1 MAESAN
7 LRTIKININGDS
19 RSLESA
25 VDRAKTSLKGFDK
38 KQKETANFA
47 SKIAKI
53 LEYRFIRG
61 GISKIMQGLEEGKK
75 AIDAYDKALNGL
87 SASKASTFMKEMAEN
102 TTLLQNTMASLF
114 MTVYAAVRPAILA
127 LVEVLRSVMNT
138 INQVVSAL
146 MGRTM
151 YTKAV
156 KGWNSMTEAAKAYK
170 KQIFG
175 FDELNI
181 LKAPSG
187 DNADAF
193 GGAFEEA
200 EVAEPLKGIA
210 GVMDTIIGKVKEVAG
225 LIDWDDV
232 WEKVGMIG
240 GAIALWKVSESLL
253 TFMKSIT
260 GNPTYQIA
268 IGATLMIAGIEG
280 LEDAMMNAITEGL
293 TPKNVSG
300 MLLSTGAIILGGLLV
315 GKALGDAVLGGCLG
329 ALVAGGLMLWTG
341 IRSALEKGLSPASA
355 FLIVAGLGI
364 IGAVFSVLNPAIS
377 MAMGGVWGIIAGAI
391 VALGIYI
398 VQHWKEIT
406 DTLKEG
412 WNVLKTNFM
421 VMVGEIAQGWHDI
434 TQGFAEWFAG
444 FKPKVE
450 AALTAFWGWIK
461 LGFETLWY
469 AVTHQFE
476 VLGND
481 ISEAWKTA
489 VSSLTEQWEKLKNNA
504 ARLFQPIVDII
515 DKVKSGWDA
524 VKGVFGGNGSMP
536 NIRLFANGGYP
547 STGDL
552 FIANEAGPELVG
564 SFGNRTGVYNQEQFA
579 GAMAAANQQVVNAVL
594 AIGSQITG
602 AVNNKPVPSVRIGD
616 RDIFNASQR
625 GASLVGNSLIQGAR

>member
-138 INQVVSAL
+138 INQVISAL

-253 TFMKSIT
+253 SFMKSIT

-355 FLIVAGLGI
+355 FLIITGLGI

-398 VQHWKEIT
+398 VQHWDEIVAK
-406 DTLKEG
+406 LKEV
-412 WNVLKTNFM
+412 WDAMKTNWTTIVDEFKT
-421 VMVGEIAQGWHDI
+421 GWHDFI
-434 TQGFAEWFAG
+434 TSIGDYLKQKKEDFKKSWEEFWNSPFDWVKKKFEKIFEW
-444 FKPKVE
+444 
-450 AALTAFWGWIK
+450 
-461 LGFETLWY
+461 
-469 AVTHQFE
+469 
-476 VLGND
+476 
-481 ISEAWKTA
+481 
-489 VSSLTEQWEKLKNNA
+489 
-504 ARLFQPIVDII
+504 I
-515 DKVKSGWDA
+515 DKVKSFDFNGA
-524 VKGVFGGNGSMP
+524 IEKGKQAAQKALETTRAMGLDPFTG
-536 NIRLFANGGYP
+536 FANGGFP
-547 STGDL
+547 TTGDL

-625 GASLVGNSLIQGAR
+625 GSTLVGSSLIQGGRP

>member
-138 INQVVSAL
+138 INQVISAL

-181 LKAPSG
+181 LKSPSG

-253 TFMKSIT
+253 SFMKSIT

-293 TPKNVSG
+293 TPQNVSG

-355 FLIVAGLGI
+355 FLIITGLGI

-398 VQHWKEIT
+398 VQHWDEIVAK
-406 DTLKEG
+406 LKEG
-412 WNVLKTNFM
+412 WDTMKTNWNKIVDEFKT
-421 VMVGEIAQGWHDI
+421 GWHDFI
-434 TQGFAEWFAG
+434 TSIGDYLKQKKEDFKKSWEEFWNSPFDWVKKKFEKIFEW
-444 FKPKVE
+444 
-450 AALTAFWGWIK
+450 
-461 LGFETLWY
+461 
-469 AVTHQFE
+469 
-476 VLGND
+476 
-481 ISEAWKTA
+481 
-489 VSSLTEQWEKLKNNA
+489 
-504 ARLFQPIVDII
+504 I
-515 DKVKSGWDA
+515 DKVKSFDFNGA
-524 VKGVFGGNGSMP
+524 IEKGKQAAQKALETTRAMGLDPFTG
-536 NIRLFANGGYP
+536 FANGGFP
-547 STGDL
+547 TTGDL
-552 FIANEAGPELVG
+552 FIANEQGPELVG